1 MWSKIA
7 YKEIKM
13 FWCKI
18 FQTKFDFV
26 LALCDEKLLGK
37 TLREKTLKINISER
51 FYGGELIDE
60 KIAVELM
67 KKATI
72 GNLIGKEAI
81 ELAEKNGFITKENVI
96 LINGIPHAQFVKI

>member
-1 MWSKIA
+1 
-7 YKEIKM
+7 M
-13 FWCKI
+13 FWCKT

-37 TLREKTLKINISER
+37 TLKKNNLKINISER

-60 KIAVELM
+60 KVAIELM

-72 GNLIGKEAI
+72 GNLIGKEAV
-81 ELAEKNGFITKENVI
+81 ELARKNGFITRENVI
-96 LINGIPHAQFVKI
+96 LINGVPHAQFVKL